1 MAKSILDIEVND
13 EKFQKFQEQFAKYQ
27 AALKAMPRQWT
38 KVGEDMNGA
47 LDSAKT
53 KVEKMGVSVGK
64 IGATMGVVFGDAINK
79 IDKMGVVMAKNSKEA
94 ARQFNEMSKNTGP
107 LAKNITNATTQL
119 LKWASLTSVFG
130 GLLGAGGLFGIGRLA
145 QGASDTRRQAQGYG
159 VNSGELRAAQTNYG
173 RYIDVE
179 GTLSGITAAQYDLSK
194 RHTFAGV
201 GVNPEGKTSAELMIE
216 MLPKM
221 AQAFKAAGPAGAQ
234 IAEAR
239 GFTQFVD
246 IPTLVRLSKLNPDE
260 LQEAARGYSR
270 DKGDLANSDATL
282 RKWQEFN
289 AQLDRAG
296 SQIKAVLIDGLSP
309 LVGPLAQLSKSVATA
324 VAAFLKSPQMG
335 EWIESF
341 GQGIKGVAE
350 YMGSPEFR
358 DNIRMFLEAVGNLAR
373 GAAKVAH
380 FFGLYQTA
388 DEKRHSGTE
397 EEQLARK
404 WANVPK
410 TVSMAQAKAIADQ
423 SDRPGMNNFGNLRTG
438 PNGSFGAYAT
448 PEAGI
453 AATDANLRAYG
464 SKYGINTLGDVIRR
478 WAPPSENNTAA
489 YIKNA
494 SQWTGINPDAKID
507 LSDPAVRRQIEY
519 AIFRQEGRMPKDQ
532 LERFRQGNEV
542 GAGRGRVSPDVV
554 ININNNTGG
563 SAIVT
568 TNQLANAQ

>member
-1 MAKSILDIEVND
+1 MAKSIIDIDVND
-13 EKFQKFQEQFAKYQ
+13 AKFQKFQEQFAKYQ
-27 AALKAMPRQWT
+27 AALKGMPAQWA
-38 KVGEDMNGA
+38 KVGAGMGGA
-47 LDSAKT
+47 LDSA
-53 KVEKMGVSVGK
+53 MGKLDKLGANLAKGAKETAHHFATLSRSTASV
-64 IGATMGVVFGDAINK
+64 
-79 IDKMGVVMAKNSKEA
+79 
-94 ARQFNEMSKNTGP
+94 
-107 LAKNITNATTQL
+107 AKNIAGATAQL

-159 VNSGELRAAQTNYG
+159 VSSGELRAAQTNYG
-173 RYIDVE
+173 RYLDVE
-179 GTLSGITAAQYDLSK
+179 GTLSGITAAQYDITK

-221 AQAFKAAGPAGAQ
+221 AQMFKAAGPAGAQ

-246 IPTLVRLSKLNPDE
+246 IPTLVRLSKLNPEE
-260 LQEAARGYSR
+260 LDEAARGYAR
-270 DKGDLANSDATL
+270 DKGDLANSDVTL
-282 RKWQEFN
+282 RKWQDFN
-289 AQLDRAG
+289 TQLDRAG
-296 SQIKAVLIDGLSP
+296 NQIKAVLIDGLSP
-309 LVGPLAQLSKSVATA
+309 LVGPLAALSKSVATA

-341 GQGIKGVAE
+341 GQGVRKAAE
-350 YMGSPEFR
+350 YLGSADFK
-358 DNIRMFLEAVGNLAR
+358 DNIRMFLEAVASLAR
-373 GAAKVAH
+373 GTAKVAH
-380 FFGLYQTA
+380 FFGLYQAA
-388 DEKRHSGTE
+388 DEKLHSGTE
-397 EEQLARK
+397 EEQLARR

-410 TVSMAQAKAIADQ
+410 AVSQPQAQAIADQ
-423 SDRPGMNNFGNLRTG
+423 SDRPGMNNFGNLRSG

-453 AATDANLRAYG
+453 AATDANLKIYG

-507 LSDPAVRRQIEY
+507 LSDPAVRRQLEY

-532 LERFRQGNEV
+532 LEKFRQGNEV
-542 GAGRGRVSPDVV
+542 GGGRGRVSPDVV

-568 TNQLANAQ
+568 TNQLAGAQ

>member
-1 MAKSILDIEVND
+1 MAAKSILDIEVND
-13 EKFQKFQEQFAKYQ
+13 EKFQKFQAQFAKYQ
-27 AALKAMPRQWT
+27 AALNAMPAQWGRIG
-38 KVGEDMNGA
+38 KDMGGA
-47 LDSAKT
+47 LDSAMGKLD
-53 KVEKMGVSVGK
+53 KVGS
-64 IGATMGVVFGDAINK
+64 A
-79 IDKMGVVMAKNSKEA
+79 MAKSAKET
-94 ARQFNEMSKNTGP
+94 ARQFADMSRTTGV
-107 LAKNITNATTQL
+107 LAKNIASATTQL

-159 VNSGELRAAQTNYG
+159 VSAGELRAAQTNYG
-173 RYIDVE
+173 RYLDV
-179 GTLSGITAAQYDLSK
+179 GATLSGITAAQYDITK

-246 IPTLVRLSKLNPDE
+246 LPTLVRLSKLNPDE
-260 LQEAARGYSR
+260 LQEAAKGYAR
-270 DKGDLANSDATL
+270 DRGDLANSDVTL
-282 RKWQEFN
+282 RKWQELDT
-289 AQLDRAG
+289 QLDRAG
-296 SQIKAVLIDGLSP
+296 TRIKAVLIDGLTP
-309 LVGPLAQLSKSVATA
+309 LAGPLTRLSERVSDT
-324 VAAFLKSPQMG
+324 VAAFLKGPQIKQWIEDLG
-335 EWIESF
+335 DGIESF
-341 GQGIKGVAE
+341 AK
-350 YMGSPEFR
+350 YLSSPGFKQ
-358 DNIRMFLEAVGNLAR
+358 DITTFIEAISALAN
-373 GAAKVAH
+373 GASKFAH
-380 FFGLYQTA
+380 WLGLYKTPH
-388 DEKRHSGTE
+388 EKLYAGTE
-397 EEQLARK
+397 EEQLARR
-404 WANVPK
+404 WATVGKNPTREQASNAVDAANGVPG
-410 TVSMAQAKAIADQ
+410 AY
-423 SDRPGMNNFGNLRTG
+423 NYGNLRTG
-438 PNGSFGAYAT
+438 PGGAFGSYAT
-448 PEAGI
+448 PQAGI
-453 AATDANLRAYG
+453 SAADANLRAYG
-464 SKYGINTLGDVIRR
+464 SKYGINTLGDVIKK
-478 WAPPSENNTAA
+478 WAPEFDEKGRRINDTPA

-542 GAGRGRVSPDVV
+542 GGGRGRVSPDVV